1 MAKITQ
7 YSRISHHT
15 LAGSASATFS
25 IPPSEDFT
33 DGSWNVNGTQLAL
46 SEIGVNED
54 AQKAYI
60 RIGSDIK
67 EFSFDP
73 GLIGPT
79 GPTGAAGGTQS
90 LEDTLAIGNISGAN
104 NIVFTDSYG
113 LYNNTS
119 EAYITFD
126 SKPNISYG
134 VDNGTSST
142 LITHTYDSYVLN
154 LSEGDN
160 TTYIYAEKD
169 LIEIKSDIDSL
180 TASLFQLKP
189 DYIILQSSDDTGY
202 NNSQITSSHS
212 GISMVVSDSLYGSTN
227 SFYMNKDVMNLR
239 HDNDNDEW
247 YSELSFDGT
256 SPQSQLSTGYNS
268 NSLLGR
274 VRTGPGSVDIYSG
287 NGTVSNYI
295 STTQNNT
302 SFRVLHVDNG
312 VEKSDIK
319 VGKDIDNNYRVSIN
333 RTNFAFGTASTTT
346 SASASV
352 FSLSLPDAGDHSW
365 VKAQVKAIT
374 STFSKSYVADIFGG
388 FRNDGSLNLVGSG
401 YAVFE
406 YTDFTGGARAD
417 YDISGTNMLIKVY
430 GETSSTINWSVNVT
444 WG

>member
-1 MAKITQ
+1 
-7 YSRISHHT
+7 
-15 LAGSASATFS
+15 
-25 IPPSEDFT
+25 
-33 DGSWNVNGTQLAL
+33 
-46 SEIGVNED
+46 
-54 AQKAYI
+54 
-60 RIGSDIK
+60 
-67 EFSFDP
+67 
-73 GLIGPT
+73 
-79 GPTGAAGGTQS
+79 
-90 LEDTLAIGNISGAN
+90 
-104 NIVFTDSYG
+104 
-113 LYNNTS
+113 
-119 EAYITFD
+119 
-126 SKPNISYG
+126 
-134 VDNGTSST
+134 
-142 LITHTYDSYVLN
+142 
-154 LSEGDN
+154 
-160 TTYIYAEKD
+160 
-169 LIEIKSDIDSL
+169 
-180 TASLFQLKP
+180 
-189 DYIILQSSDDTGY
+189 
-202 NNSQITSSHS
+202 
-212 GISMVVSDSLYGSTN
+212 
-227 SFYMNKDVMNLR
+227 MNKDVMNLR
-239 HDNDNDEW
+239 HDNDNDAW

-287 NGTVSNYI
+287 NGTVSNYV